1 MFPLRVVE
9 HVMPCQH
16 IREYA
21 RALANEQETVL
32 HLHVKQYIPID
43 NPSPQPGDV
52 TIIGAHA
59 NGFPKELVNVAYMHP
74 RLFTTLILIDTVI
87 QVQSSVTVD
96 ARPNM
101 VQMSTF
107 RRDAWP
113 SRDAAVAS
121 YRKIYPD
128 LNPIVPNIAPFYRA
142 EGPQAYFRLQELRP
156 SVFYVFGKESDVGPP
171 HTCDA
176 KMKHTGVGIGG
187 SGGEP
192 AGRVHRVTYQ
202 GVGHLIAMEAVS
214 QAAGDAADW
223 IR

>member
-1 MFPLRVVE
+1 MQQSRVTGRWAQTSDINNDKTSRSLYLLRPNYDG
-9 HVMPCQH
+9 HSQ
-16 IREYA
+16 
-21 RALANEQETVL
+21 NG
-32 HLHVKQYIPID
+32 KPID
-43 NPSPQPGDV
+43 
-52 TIIGAHA
+52 
-59 NGFPKELVNVAYMHP
+59 
-74 RLFTTLILIDTVI
+74 
-87 QVQSSVTVD
+87 
-96 ARPNM
+96 
-101 VQMSTF
+101 
-107 RRDAWP
+107 
-113 SRDAAVAS
+113 
-121 YRKIYPD
+121 RKVYPD